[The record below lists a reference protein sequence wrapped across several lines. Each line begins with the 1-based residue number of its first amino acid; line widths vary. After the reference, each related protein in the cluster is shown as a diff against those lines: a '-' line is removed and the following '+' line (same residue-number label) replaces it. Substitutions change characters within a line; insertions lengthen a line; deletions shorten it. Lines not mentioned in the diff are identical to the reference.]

1 LHIIQVPIDR
11 AGFPDVFRLIRAK
24 MFKKILVANRGEIAV
39 RVIRACR
46 EMGIVAAT
54 VYSDAD
60 RKALHVLLADEAFY
74 LGESKPSA
82 SYLNVEKIVKVAKEC
97 GAEALHPGYGFLAE
111 NSKLVKR
118 CEEEGICFIGPPSE
132 AMEIMGNKTA
142 SRKQMAGANVPI
154 IPGTLEPIGS
164 EQRLQEEAEKIGFPL
179 MLKASA
185 GGGGK
190 GLRLVRNKK
199 DLVSSFRLARSEA
212 ESSFGNPSIYIEK
225 YIEEPHHIEVQILA
239 DNFGN
244 AVYLGERECSIQ
256 RRYQKVMEETPS
268 PFLDKETRLKMGQVA
283 VKAASVVSYRN
294 AGTVEFVVDREK
306 NFYFL
311 EMNTRLQ
318 VEHPVTEMVTGIDLV
333 KCQIEIAAGKPL
345 SFRQE
350 DIRPTGHS
358 LQCRIYAEDPDNE
371 FMPSP
376 GKILH
381 LRTPSGG
388 LGVREDIGVYQG
400 FEVPMDY
407 DPLLSKLVS
416 WGRTRTEAIQRM
428 LRALSEYQVFGIKTT
443 IPFFKRILLHPKFK
457 EGDYNT
463 HFIPNL
469 EKEKDGTESEDKIV
483 ALIAAGVKSYCE
495 SRAGLNSHQE
505 KRVSNWKVEGRRQGL
520 SKGR

>member
-1 LHIIQVPIDR
+1 
-11 AGFPDVFRLIRAK
+11 
-24 MFKKILVANRGEIAV
+24 MFKKVLVANRGEIAA

-46 EMGIVAAT
+46 EMGIAAAT
-54 VYSDAD
+54 VFSDAD
-60 RKALHVLLADEAFY
+60 RKALHVRLADEAFY

-82 SYLNVEKIVKVAKEC
+82 SYLNVEKIVTTAKEC

-111 NSKLVKR
+111 NSRLVKR
-118 CEEEGICFIGPPSE
+118 CEEEGISFIGPPSQ

-142 SRKQMAGANVPI
+142 SRMQMVKAGVPI
-154 IPGTLEPIGS
+154 IPGTLEPVGN
-164 EQRLQEEAEKIGFPL
+164 ERRLEEEAEKIGFPL

-190 GLRLVRNKK
+190 GLRLVKDKK

-212 ESSFGNPSIYIEK
+212 ESSFDDPSVYIEK
-225 YIEEPHHIEVQILA
+225 YIQEPHHIEVQILA

-244 AVYLGERECSIQ
+244 TLYLGERECSIQ
-256 RRYQKVMEETPS
+256 RRYQKVLEETPS
-268 PFLDKETRLKMGQVA
+268 PFLDEETRMEMGRVA
-283 VKAASVVSYRN
+283 VKAAEAVRYGN
-294 AGTVEFVVDREK
+294 AGTVEFVVDRNR

-350 DIRPTGHS
+350 DIRPSGHS
-358 LQCRIYAEDPDNE
+358 LQCRIYAEDPDND

-388 LGVREDIGVYQG
+388 LGIREDTGVYQG
-400 FEVPMDY
+400 YDVPMEY

-416 WGRTRTEAIQRM
+416 WGQTRAEAIQRM
-428 LRALSEYQVFGIKTT
+428 LRALSEYQVYGIKTT
-443 IPFFKRILLHPKFK
+443 IPFFKRILIHPKFMA
-457 EGDYNT
+457 GDYNT
-463 HFIPNL
+463 HFIPSL
-469 EKEKDGTESEDKIV
+469 EKEEEGTESDDKVV
-483 ALIAAGVKSYCE
+483 ALIAAGIMSYWE
-495 SRAGLNSHQE
+495 SKPGLSFR
-505 KRVSNWKVEGRRQGL
+505 KGKKMSNWKIQGRWQSL
-520 SKGR
+520 SRRR

>member
-1 LHIIQVPIDR
+1 M
-11 AGFPDVFRLIRAK
+11 AK
-24 MFKKILVANRGEIAV
+24 MFKKVLVANRGEIAV

-60 RKALHVLLADEAFY
+60 RKALHVQLADEAYY

-82 SYLNVEKIVKVAKEC
+82 SYLNVEKIIEAAKKC

-142 SRKQMAGANVPI
+142 SRSRMAEASVPI
-154 IPGTLEPIGS
+154 IPGTLEPIGD
-164 EQRLQEEAEKIGFPL
+164 EKRLGEEAERIGFPL
-179 MLKASA
+179 MLKAAA

-199 DLVSSFRLARSEA
+199 ALLSSFRLAQSEA
-212 ESSFGNPSIYIEK
+212 EASFDDPSVYIEK
-225 YIEEPHHIEVQILA
+225 YIEEPHHIEIQILA
-239 DNFGN
+239 DNFGHT
-244 AVYLGERECSIQ
+244 VYLGERECSIQ

-268 PFLDKETRLKMGQVA
+268 PFLDEETRLKMGQVA
-283 VKAASVVSYRN
+283 VKAASAVGYRN
-294 AGTVEFVVDREK
+294 AGTVEFMVDREK

-333 KCQIEIAAGKPL
+333 KCQVEIAVGRPL
-345 SFRQE
+345 SFLQE
-350 DIRPTGHS
+350 DIRPNGHS
-358 LQCRIYAEDPDNE
+358 LQCRIYAEDPEND

-388 LGVREDIGVYQG
+388 LGLREDIGIYEG
-400 FEVPMDY
+400 YEVPMEY
-407 DPLLSKLVS
+407 DSLLSKLVT
-416 WGRTRTEAIQRM
+416 WGQTRSETIKRM
-428 LRALSEYQVFGIKTT
+428 LRALYEYQIYGIKTT
-443 IPFFKRILLHPKFK
+443 IPFFKRILLHPKFQA
-457 EGDYNT
+457 GDYNT

-469 EKEKDGTESEDKIV
+469 EMEEDGMETEDKIV
-483 ALIAAGVKSYCE
+483 ALIAASVKTYCE
-495 SRAGLNSHQE
+495 RRTGMNPHQRP
-505 KRVSNWKVEGRRQGL
+505 KVSNWKMQGRWQSVSR
-520 SKGR
+520 GR